1 MEWQEDDDE
10 LYDASEESRKFP
22 GSPLLAGIGD
32 GGNGG
37 PIMFPRG
44 VFNGEVGYLLCVI
57 TKGLPVR
64 FLLDVDELIRV
75 LGKGEEND
83 VLSDSL
89 SS

>member
-1 MEWQEDDDE
+1 M
-10 LYDASEESRKFP
+10 YDASKESSKFP
-22 GSPLLAGIGD
+22 ASPLFAGIGD

-44 VFNGEVGYLLCVI
+44 ALNGEVGYLLGVI
-57 TKGLPVR
+57 TKGLSVR